1 MLWLVLSVFFRY
13 YATALFI
20 AEVLIWLIESVLLSL
35 PVKNSLKWNDA
46 LCLSLVMNLVSFGVG
61 WFLPV

>member
-1 MLWLVLSVFFRY
+1 MLWLVLSVLYQY
-13 YATALFI
+13 YVVALFV

-46 LCLSLVMNLVSFGVG
+46 LYLSLVMNLVSFGVG